1 MKNTLYKVVL
11 FTSLILVGM
20 VVSSNKVEA
29 AAVKVAPAVY
39 CYNGSDV
46 RARCSMDYA
55 EARSYVGRIVVN
67 GWVNYGP
74 WQARPGFGVIIP

>member
-39 CYNGSDV
+39 CYNGSD
-46 RARCSMDYA
+46 
-55 EARSYVGRIVVN
+55 GR
-67 GWVNYGP
+67 
-74 WQARPGFGVIIP
+74 